1 MSTRGEHAS
10 HGGPHVLVD
19 ARKAFDGGIGRHVR
33 EIVRRLPGELPRWRF
48 SLVVQPGEG
57 EKLVAHG
64 FEPGAFAFV
73 DEPSAKYGLA
83 QMRSLRAVARRLG
96 ADLFH
101 APHYV
106 LPPAMPCPALVTIH
120 DVIHLKRP
128 ATPLHRLYARTV
140 MRSACRQARTV
151 LTVSEASARDLGVWL
166 GVPRSRIAIVPNG
179 VELPASPPEPP
190 RTGRRYVL
198 YVGSLKPHKNVDTL
212 VASFRRLTPETGLE
226 LWIAGQ
232 WRNEERHRR
241 RLEDQVSAAGLKRRV
256 RFLGGFPDSA
266 QAALLGGAAV
276 LAAPAWEE
284 GFGLPPLEALAH
296 GTPVVASRRGA
307 QPEVLGD
314 AAVYVDGGD
323 PDELARALGAVASWS
338 ITERLARAAL
348 GRARAEAFGWDA
360 AARHA
365 ADVYRAAI
373 NP

>member
-1 MSTRGEHAS
+1 MTTSDERAARRGA
-10 HGGPHVLVD
+10 HVLVD

-48 SLVVQPGEG
+48 SLLVQPDEG
-57 EKLVAHG
+57 EKLAAHG
-64 FEPGAFAFV
+64 LEPGPFAFV
-73 DEPSAKYGLA
+73 DEPATQYGIA

-106 LPPAMPCPALVTIH
+106 LPPAMPCPSLVTIH

-151 LTVSEASARDLGVWL
+151 LTVSEASARDLETWL
-166 GVPRSRIAIVPNG
+166 GVPRSRIAVVPNG
-179 VELPASPPEPP
+179 VEIPAAPP
-190 RTGRRYVL
+190 RPQGGGRRYVL
-198 YVGSLKPHKNVDTL
+198 YVGSLKPHKNVETL
-212 VASFRRLTPETGLE
+212 VASFRRLTPASGPE
-226 LWIAGQ
+226 LWLAGQ
-232 WRNEERHRR
+232 WKNEERHRR
-241 RLEDQVSAAGLKRRV
+241 RLEQQVASAGLSRRV
-256 RFLGGFPDSA
+256 RFLGGFPESA
-266 QAALLGGAAV
+266 QSALLGEAAL

-323 PDELARALGAVASWS
+323 PEELARVIDAVAGWS
-338 ITERLARAAL
+338 TPERLARAAL
-348 GRARAEAFGWDA
+348 GRARALAFSWDA
-360 AARHA
+360 AARHTA
-365 ADVYRAAI
+365 EVYRAAI